1 MGEKTLIDDYR
12 EQVRQIMLKATKE
25 NGEPRLTEKEVK
37 DILTSF
43 SDEDLAFGMPLL
55 YSESN
60 TPCKNKKIG
69 VDFSL
74 RYSSV
79 GRLSASHI
87 RLLTN

>member
-43 SDEDLAFGMPLL
+43 SDEDLAFAAFRIKQRQKAGQRQATHPARTKK
-55 YSESN
+55 SE
-60 TPCKNKKIG
+60 
-69 VDFSL
+69 
-74 RYSSV
+74 
-79 GRLSASHI
+79 
-87 RLLTN
+87 